1 MPQRGG
7 RHRKGARAND
17 QNWCLWRSQPSQ
29 GMPPCSPPSLDRAV
43 DRADLYL
50 GAPRHRWAWA
60 AVAAWAPSLHLG
72 LGSARV
78 AGDVGSL
85 LLTSRALPFAPFSP
99 GADARGRAFAK
110 RRLAG

>member
-1 MPQRGG
+1 MTI
-7 RHRKGARAND
+7 
-17 QNWCLWRSQPSQ
+17 PSRRRECRPALLLLSIELLT
-29 GMPPCSPPSLDRAV
+29 G
-43 DRADLYL
+43 ADLYL

-72 LGSARV
+72 PGSARV

-85 LLTSRALPFAPFSP
+85 LLTSRASPFAPLSP

>member
-1 MPQRGG
+1 M
-7 RHRKGARAND
+7 
-17 QNWCLWRSQPSQ
+17 RSQPSQ

-72 LGSARV
+72 PAALG
-78 AGDVGSL
+78 
-85 LLTSRALPFAPFSP
+85 LPEMS
-99 GADARGRAFAK
+99 DRSS
-110 RRLAG
+110 